1 MVDLETIQFMTRRE
15 ADMSF
20 KMRVQTIFE
29 YVDPRDD
36 MCILDLPCG
45 RGFYIKMFRYVSQC
59 QLIGVDLDWDVIQ
72 KAKRNVAHLDKV
84 ALQQGNIYNI
94 PYPNSSF
101 DAVILSEVLEHID
114 DDVHGLRETFRV
126 LKPGGVVAVTVP
138 HANYPFWW
146 DPINKTL
153 ETLFNRHIQRGV
165 FAGIWANHVRLYT
178 LEQLRQ
184 AVESAGFQIED
195 ERSFTHYCFPFI
207 HNLVYGI
214 GMPLLEAGAMPQFAE
229 SASSRLSFDQE
240 AGSRWNPIALGIAIF
255 NFFDRSNVLNEGPDR
270 STVTLAVKG
279 RKPYV

>member
-72 KAKRNVAHLDKV
+72 KAKRNVAHLDMV

-114 DDVHGLRETFRV
+114 DDARGLRETFRV

-195 ERSFTHYCFPFI
+195 ERAFTHYCFPFI

-214 GMPLLEAGAMPQFAE
+214 GMPLLEAGALPRSAE
-229 SASSRLSFDQE
+229 AASSRLSFDQE
-240 AGSRWNPIALGIAIF
+240 ASSRWNPIALGIAIF
-255 NFFDRSNVLNEGPDR
+255 NFFDRSNVLNEGPNR
-270 STVTLAVKG
+270 STVTLAMKG
-279 RKPYV
+279 RKPHV

>member
-29 YVDPRDD
+29 YVDPSDD

-72 KAKRNVAHLDKV
+72 KAKRNVAHLDKI

-101 DAVILSEVLEHID
+101 DAVILSEVLEHVD
-114 DDVHGLRETFRV
+114 DDARGLRETFRV

-153 ETLFNRHIQRGV
+153 EAVFNRHIQRGV

-178 LEQLRQ
+178 PEQLRQ
-184 AVESAGFQIED
+184 AVESVGFQIED
-195 ERSFTHYCFPFI
+195 ERAFTHYCFPFI

-214 GMPLLEAGAMPQFAE
+214 GMPLLEAGALPRSAE
-229 SASSRLSFDQE
+229 SASSRLNFDQK
-240 AGSRWNPIALGIAIF
+240 AGSQWNPIALGIAIF
-255 NFFDRSNVLNEGPDR
+255 NFFDRRNVLNEGSDR
-270 STVTLAVKG
+270 STVTLAIKG

>member
-29 YVDPRDD
+29 YVDPSDD
-36 MCILDLPCG
+36 MRILDLPCG

-59 QLIGVDLDWDVIQ
+59 QLIGVDLNWDVIQ
-72 KAKRNVAHLDKV
+72 KAKRNVAHLDQV

-114 DDVHGLRETFRV
+114 DDARGLRETFRV

-178 LEQLRQ
+178 PAQLRQ
-184 AVESAGFQIED
+184 AVKAAGFQIED
-195 ERSFTHYCFPFI
+195 ERAFTHYCFPFI

-214 GMPLLEAGAMPQFAE
+214 GMSLLEAGALPRFAE
-229 SASSRLSFDQE
+229 SASSRLNFDQE

-255 NFFDRSNVLNEGPDR
+255 NFFDRRNVLNEGTKR
-270 STVTLAVKG
+270 STVTLAIKG